1 MRTRVIGAVQGRS
14 PFSLVIRN
22 VRIVNVY
29 NDTVTE
35 GSIGIVDDRI
45 AYAGP
50 MDFAC
55 QAEEELDGG
64 CCYALPG
71 FVDAHMHLESS
82 MLTPAHF
89 AEVVLACGTTTVAA
103 DPHEIGNVL
112 GLEGV
117 RALMEAAGGLPLRV
131 LMMAPSTIPSAPGFE
146 DSGYDVGPEEA
157 ARLLDLPG
165 ISGLGEVMDFH
176 AVAAGETRILSV
188 VEEAL
193 KRGCLVDG
201 HASLL
206 TGRDLQA
213 FRAAGIDSDHTL
225 RTADKLREELAL
237 GFNVQIQSGNLS
249 REMAEAMNSA
259 PVQDQICLV
268 TDDVP
273 LPKLMERGH
282 LNRVVA
288 EAVALGLDPVRAVR
302 FATINPARRLRLYD
316 VGAIAPGMIADI
328 QLVRDLREPRPE
340 AVFCAGR
347 LVCRGGRLLEPL
359 PRPDL
364 SDVLRGTVRC
374 APVAEGDLV
383 IPAPAGETAL
393 VNVIREDGVSARTTR
408 AQRELPVTADAD
420 GHPALDTG
428 GYLKMAVFNRY
439 GKRQHG
445 LALIEG
451 MGPVSGAVALTY
463 GHDAHNLTVF
473 GGNDADMALAANG
486 VIEMQGGI
494 CAASGGRLL
503 TQVPL
508 PLAGLLSPERPETLL
523 AQLRAFLSD
532 CARMGF
538 HHKDLMSFFTI
549 MPLAVSPEIKCT
561 DRGLV
566 DVAHKRF
573 LPLIEERRGS

>member
-1 MRTRVIGAVQGRS
+1 
-14 PFSLVIRN
+14 
-22 VRIVNVY
+22 
-29 NDTVTE
+29 
-35 GSIGIVDDRI
+35 
-45 AYAGP
+45 
-50 MDFAC
+50 
-55 QAEEELDGG
+55 
-64 CCYALPG
+64 
-71 FVDAHMHLESS
+71 
-82 MLTPAHF
+82 
-89 AEVVLACGTTTVAA
+89 
-103 DPHEIGNVL
+103 
-112 GLEGV
+112 
-117 RALMEAAGGLPLRV
+117 
-131 LMMAPSTIPSAPGFE
+131 
-146 DSGYDVGPEEA
+146 
-157 ARLLDLPG
+157 
-165 ISGLGEVMDFH
+165 
-176 AVAAGETRILSV
+176 
-188 VEEAL
+188 
-193 KRGCLVDG
+193 
-201 HASLL
+201 
-206 TGRDLQA
+206 
-213 FRAAGIDSDHTL
+213 
-225 RTADKLREELAL
+225 
-237 GFNVQIQSGNLS
+237 
-249 REMAEAMNSA
+249 MAEAMNSA

-364 SDVLRGTVRC
+364 SAVLRGTVRC
-374 APVAEGDLV
+374 APVAESDLV

-408 AQRELPVTADAD
+408 AQR
-420 GHPALDTG
+420 G

>member
-1 MRTRVIGAVQGRS
+1 MGGRLRDTGKYYRVHFLSCDGIIWNHTGAGYRDYSRKGREDEKEVERFSRFCEEFANYEREPGQDMTLLVTADGKAVKKSYYTRI
-14 PFSLVIRN
+14 FYD
-22 VRIVNVY
+22 RIVFQTQGSYIPPVFGIRGDY
-29 NDTVTE
+29 IREYVPGE
-35 GSIGIVDDRI
+35 ASSIG
-45 AYAGP
+45 
-50 MDFAC
+50 
-55 QAEEELDGG
+55 
-64 CCYALPG
+64 
-71 FVDAHMHLESS
+71 
-82 MLTPAHF
+82 
-89 AEVVLACGTTTVAA
+89 
-103 DPHEIGNVL
+103 
-112 GLEGV
+112 
-117 RALMEAAGGLPLRV
+117 EA
-131 LMMAPSTIPSAPGFE
+131 
-146 DSGYDVGPEEA
+146 
-157 ARLLDLPG
+157 
-165 ISGLGEVMDFH
+165 
-176 AVAAGETRILSV
+176 V

-347 LVCRGGRLLEPL
+347 PVCRGGRLLEPL

-364 SDVLRGTVRC
+364 SAVLRGTVRC
-374 APVAEGDLV
+374 APVAESDLV

-532 CARMGF
+532 
-538 HHKDLMSFFTI
+538 
-549 MPLAVSPEIKCT
+549 
-561 DRGLV
+561 
-566 DVAHKRF
+566 
-573 LPLIEERRGS
+573 